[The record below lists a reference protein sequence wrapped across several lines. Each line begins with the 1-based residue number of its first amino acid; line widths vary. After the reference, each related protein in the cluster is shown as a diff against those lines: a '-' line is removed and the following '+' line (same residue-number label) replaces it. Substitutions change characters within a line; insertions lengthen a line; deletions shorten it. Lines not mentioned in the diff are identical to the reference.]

1 MVLRI
6 PLVTPTLLGPS
17 RTADA
22 RVRPLGLR
30 TGTRIGWTC
39 ISCDARLVASL
50 GPAPICGCGGV
61 VRPTTT
67 S

>member
-6 PLVTPTLLGPS
+6 PLVTPSLLGPN
-17 RTADA
+17 RPAA
-22 RVRPLGLR
+22 PRLRPLGLR
-30 TGTRIGWTC
+30 TGARIGWTC
-39 ISCDARLVASL
+39 IRCDARLVASF
-50 GPAPICGCGGV
+50 GPAPACGCGGV